1 MAHRCG
7 ASPSDKLHA
16 EVLGPG
22 LDAINGLWMHTVADE
37 ELVLG
42 LTGAPT
48 PVSFYHSREK
58 IDMKA
63 IGPGSSI

>member
-1 MAHRCG
+1 MAQAPASVKLT

-22 LDAINGLWMHTVADE
+22 LDAINGLRMHTVADE

-42 LTGAPT
+42 LTPT
-48 PVSFYHSREK
+48 GVL
-58 IDMKA
+58 
-63 IGPGSSI
+63 